1 MHWKAGGSWLEKIWY
16 VSQHYTHLICYCLPS
31 RLVVASRWK
40 SHCDLCVSI
49 TPAAMPQ
56 VFCHFLPLLQRFVLF
71 FVFVYIKYK
80 FAFSA
85 FILLVWQQERHPA
98 CKVTE
103 CWGCWR
109 GYLSGARC
117 RLTWHM
123 AQLMPL
129 PFPFLVPPHP
139 GCPGKR
145 AVKRVCVHACVYVNY
160 KFMELIYTHTHTP
173 I

>member
-1 MHWKAGGSWLEKIWY
+1 
-16 VSQHYTHLICYCLPS
+16 
-31 RLVVASRWK
+31 
-40 SHCDLCVSI
+40 
-49 TPAAMPQ
+49 MPQ

-80 FAFSA
+80 FVFSA

-145 AVKRVCVHACVYVNY
+145 AIKRVCVHACVYVNY
-160 KFMELIYTHTHTP
+160 KFMELIYTHTHTHLMALCP
-173 I
+173 GLPG